1 MRKNKKLL
9 ATPPGE
15 TIKEQLE
22 YQEMSVESFAEQMG
36 LSSKDTENLLN
47 GNMELDLPIAIQ
59 LENILGPPVSF
70 WLNLEKIYRD
80 KLAKGA
86 RKFGEK
92 D

>member
-22 YQEMSVESFAEQMG
+22 YQEMSVESFAEQIG
-36 LSSKDTENLLN
+36 LSSEDTENLLN
-47 GNMELDLPIAIQ
+47 GNTELDLPIAIQ
-59 LENILGPPVSF
+59 LENVLGLPVSF